1 MNNEISE
8 EVFGNRNI
16 LNMYNVDFYLCLSFH
31 DYNERLFIL
40 AMPDFKVI
48 HRLIFATPKS

>member
-40 AMPDFKVI
+40 ATPDFKVI
-48 HRLIFATPKS
+48 HRLIFSTPKS